1 MSLLSSLA
9 PSRETHVA
17 RCTHRTDFVSIQPT
31 STFST
36 RLYLSICLPILSYLI
51 LSYLIWSCLIL
62 SYLVL
67 SYLIFPIYLYF
78 LPILSFYIIYN
89 NIYIYNYIYSIY
101 LDCLL
106 LSFILYIIVIY
117 LYYLSTYITYLS
129 VYSLMDLSIHM
140 INLFIH
146 PSMYVCSTHLYVSI
160 YWLIYPSSYLSIHYC
175 NLSISSRDGSPTA
188 QLLSSIYTLRRN
200 PALPSSHGSSTTENV
215 TNPLLYIHTT
225 VAI

>member
-17 RCTHRTDFVSIQPT
+17 RCTHRTESVSIQPT

-78 LPILSFYIIYN
+78 LSILSFYIIYN
-89 NIYIYNYIYSIY
+89 NICIYNYIYSIY

-106 LSFILYIIVIY
+106 LSSYTLYYCNLPILPIY

-129 VYSLMDLSIHM
+129 VYPLMDLSIYTYDQS
-140 INLFIH
+140 LY
-146 PSMYVCSTHLYVSI
+146 PSIYVCL
-160 YWLIYPSSYLSIHYC
+160 LYPSLCVLLSITVIYLSQAGTEVQPH
-175 NLSISSRDGSPTA
+175 SFSPAFILFAETLLFLLLTA
-188 QLLSSIYTLRRN
+188 PRQPRT
-200 PALPSSHGSSTTENV
+200 
-215 TNPLLYIHTT
+215 
-225 VAI
+225 